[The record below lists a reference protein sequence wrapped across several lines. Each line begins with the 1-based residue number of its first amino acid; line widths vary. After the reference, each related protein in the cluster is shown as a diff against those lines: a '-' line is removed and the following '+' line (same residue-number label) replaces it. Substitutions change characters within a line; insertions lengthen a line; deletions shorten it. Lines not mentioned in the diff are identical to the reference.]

1 MSSSNGLKPS
11 SGSTIDLVAEVRC
24 PNCWQ
29 TFRPE
34 DALFIASHED
44 LIGDPRL
51 VDPRERRRFLPTR
64 FAPDGAAIDE
74 RGRPCRDLA
83 CPSCH
88 LLVPRVL
95 LERRPTLFLSIFG
108 RPAAGKSYALTS
120 MMRQLKRALPQRFGL
135 GFTEP
140 HPASNRLIQGY
151 ENALFNH
158 PDPEAMVDIPKTAA
172 SISGGNDW
180 YQAVKSGS
188 EEILYP
194 RPMFFQVAPM
204 AHHPNGNH
212 AAHFA
217 RTLCLYDNAGE
228 DFEAGRNDNP
238 NSPVTQ
244 HLARSSGLFFVFDP
258 MQEPGF
264 LRACQGRS
272 ADPQIEQNMK
282 DSRDPQSTILAN
294 ADQNVK
300 KFLQRPIAEPLDT
313 PLVVIVAKHDAWGHL
328 LGDDLPDFFIE
339 PPGQRADTPGVR
351 TLGQPRGVGGLRV
364 SAVEEVSRR
373 IHDLLLE
380 HDSTLVA
387 AAQRF
392 SRNVYYVPASATG
405 CAPTVVGRDADGKPN
420 LKFRAG
426 SISPY
431 WIELPLIWMLARH
444 VPGLVPVEKRA
455 VAD

>member
-1 MSSSNGLKPS
+1 MSTGAQT
-11 SGSTIDLVAEVRC
+11 TIDLVPEVRC
-24 PNCWQ
+24 ANCWH

-44 LIGDPRL
+44 LMGDPRL
-51 VDPRERRRFLPTR
+51 VDAEERRRFLPTR
-64 FAPDGAAIDE
+64 FRPDGAAVDE
-74 RGRPCRDLA
+74 KGRDCRDLA

-120 MMRQLKRALPQRFGL
+120 MMRQLKRVMPQRFGL

-140 HPASNRLIQGY
+140 HPQSNRLVQGF
-151 ENALFNH
+151 ENSLFNH
-158 PDPEAMVDIPKTAA
+158 PDPEAMVDIPRTA
-172 SISGGNDW
+172 SSGTGARLW
-180 YQAVKSGS
+180 YQAVRSGS
-188 EEILYP
+188 DEILYP
-194 RPMFFQVAPM
+194 RPMYFQVAPM
-204 AHHPNGNH
+204 PHHPHGAD
-212 AAHFA
+212 AARYA

-228 DFEAGRNDNP
+228 DFTAGRNDSP

-244 HLARSSGLFFVFDP
+244 HMARSAGLFFVFDP
-258 MQEPGF
+258 MQEPAF
-264 LRACQGRS
+264 LRACRGKS
-272 ADPQIEQNMK
+272 ADPQIEMYMK
-282 DSRDPQSTILAN
+282 DSRDPQSTILNN

-328 LGDDLPDFFIE
+328 LGGDLPDFFIE
-339 PPGQRADTPGVR
+339 PQGQRAEKPGTR
-351 TLGQPRGVGGLRV
+351 TLGQPPTVGGLRV
-364 SAVEEVSRR
+364 SAVEEVSQR
-373 IHDLLLE
+373 IHALLLE
-380 HDSTLVA
+380 HDPTLVA

-392 SRNVYYVPASATG
+392 SRNVYFVPASATG
-405 CAPTVVGRDADGKPN
+405 CSPTAVEDPETGHRV

-426 SISPY
+426 SIAPY

-455 VAD
+455 PTA